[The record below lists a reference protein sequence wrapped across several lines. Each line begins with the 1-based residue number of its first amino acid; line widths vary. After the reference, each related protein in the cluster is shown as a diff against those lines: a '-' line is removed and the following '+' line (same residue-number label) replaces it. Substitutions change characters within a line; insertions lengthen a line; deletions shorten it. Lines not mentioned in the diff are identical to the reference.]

1 MRKDT
6 LYNASRNKSQTR
18 LVKQHKRIKTICP
31 VCNSGVRRVEPRVII
46 YDRTYHLWCFSKDR
60 GFKWEETPAFHPG
73 KEKNEEH
80 QEEESKEEAPSLHQG
95 IERSEE
101 HEVEESKEV
110 KK

>member
-6 LYNASRNKSQTR
+6 LYNASRDKSQTR

-60 GFKWEETPAFHPG
+60 GFKWEETPSLHPG
-73 KEKNEEH
+73 KEKSEEH
-80 QEEESKEEAPSLHQG
+80 EGKESEETPSFHPG
-95 IERSEE
+95 IEINEE